1 MDRGLPLHEG
11 RNGMDR
17 GLPLHEGRNGM
28 DRGLPLCEG
37 RNGMYCGLPL
47 PEGRRSALARDLA
60 RSGSKPVNA
69 VCQREQRAA
78 PAQDLRSRQI
88 QIRRSRLAGERV
100 LSVDGEVTDPPRS
113 RASALLQVICAV
125 R

>member
-1 MDRGLPLHEG
+1 MNLDLPLHEG

-28 DRGLPLCEG
+28 DRGLPLREG
-37 RNGMYCGLPL
+37 RNGMYRGLPL

-60 RSGSKPVNA
+60 RSGSQPVSA

-88 QIRRSRLAGERV
+88 QVLKSRLAGERAG
-100 LSVDGEVTDPPRS
+100 SGGEDVG
-113 RASALLQVICAV
+113 
-125 R
+125 